1 LKFHIFDK
9 IKFFKSQGN
18 LQEYATRFF
27 MHFKRYKQIFLY
39 GIGLAILIVLVRW
52 LEIRFIIMQHSFE
65 IYAGGIA
72 LIFTMLGIW
81 LALKLSKPKIETKVI
96 EREVFMNGFEF
107 NQSAFDELGL
117 SKRELEVLQLM
128 ATGLSNQEVADQLFV
143 SLNTIKT
150 HISRLFEKLDVKRRT
165 QAIEKAKKLALIS

>member
-1 LKFHIFDK
+1 
-9 IKFFKSQGN
+9 
-18 LQEYATRFF
+18 
-27 MHFKRYKQIFLY
+27 M
-39 GIGLAILIVLVRW
+39 VRW

-65 IYAGGIA
+65 YYAGGIA

-81 LALKLSKPKIETKVI
+81 LALKLSKLKIETKVI
-96 EREVFMNGFEF
+96 EREVIMNGFEF
-107 NQSAFDELGL
+107 NQSAFDALGL